1 MPAFDAHRPPEQSV
15 IDDCVHCGFCLD
27 SCPTYTLWSDE
38 ADSPRGRIV
47 LMAEGLA
54 DGSELSDEMV
64 THFDRCLGC
73 MACVSSC
80 PSGVAYDRLIERVR
94 PQVERHY
101 ARPRAERLFRRLLFE
116 TLPHPGRMR
125 ALAPLLAATRRLPLE
140 RLDERLA
147 MAAKVAPH
155 TSTREVLNP
164 RLPTRVAAV
173 GERRGRVG
181 LLLGCVQRVFFADV
195 HRATIATLAAE
206 GFEVYAPRLPNCCG
220 ALELHAGAEDGAIA
234 RARKTIA
241 AFADV
246 DYVVTSAAGC
256 GSAMKDYGD
265 LIEDAPARLFSDKV
279 RDVCE
284 LLAASASPTT
294 MPAISPTPRASARS
308 RARSCA
314 RSPGSSSSKLPSS
327 PRSAAARPGSTTWC
341 SQRRRPSSAPARP
354 PTSSRPGP
362 KRSRPAIPAARP
374 RSIFTSARPVKRF
387 RSTTRSSSCG
397 ARSWPRGRRRRGAAL
412 RCPACGDGD
421 RGWVYS
427 PLSRLARPG
436 AGARRRP
443 RTRPRFLSWRRG
455 RRRRR

>member
-284 LLAASASPTT
+284 LLAAVEPR
-294 MPAISPTPRASARS
+294 TPRGPVPLRVAYHDACHLAHAQGIREE
-308 RARSCA
+308 
-314 RSPGSSSSKLPSS
+314 
-327 PRSAAARPGSTTWC
+327 PRSLLRAIPGLELVEVAVEPQICCGSAGIYNLVQPEAAAELGARKAANLLETGAQAIAAGNPGCAAQIDLHLREAGQALPIYHPVELLW
-341 SQRRRPSSAPARP
+341 
-354 PTSSRPGP
+354 
-362 KRSRPAIPAARP
+362 RSILAAR
-374 RSIFTSARPVKRF
+374 
-387 RSTTRSSSCG
+387 
-397 ARSWPRGRRRRGAAL
+397 
-412 RCPACGDGD
+412 
-421 RGWVYS
+421 
-427 PLSRLARPG
+427 
-436 AGARRRP
+436 
-443 RTRPRFLSWRRG
+443 
-455 RRRRR
+455 